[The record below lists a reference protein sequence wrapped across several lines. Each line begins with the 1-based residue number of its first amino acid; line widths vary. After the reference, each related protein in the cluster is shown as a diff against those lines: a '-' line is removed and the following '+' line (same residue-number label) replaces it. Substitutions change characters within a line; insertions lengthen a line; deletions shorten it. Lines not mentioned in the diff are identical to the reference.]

1 MKLFYYDGLSDGIG
15 DPSFVIESRFTFISD
30 SRYRALLDS
39 DYEEINKCIDAH
51 AYKAA
56 ATVAG
61 SLVEALL
68 TDYLIDKQVVSVPVG
83 NTSKTKKTENAGL
96 ALLIDYCKNASLIS
110 KRSSYLLETI
120 RDFRNLIHPSKA
132 VREDT
137 KVTIDDATVY
147 RAALNI
153 VIDEISKLRQNE
165 FGATAEQLMKFVV
178 SDHNSPALFAHMVKS
193 ANSEIERAKFL
204 ADITYLEL
212 SQRHDELGPYF
223 DEDGVPT
230 FHDIEDAQFAER
242 IEQIISRIY
251 HCCQICFVEANY
263 ESQKAAANALL
274 KSLKF
279 GTASEK
285 KYLGNLFDPSMT
297 GLVLEADSDFLA
309 DYLIVCSK
317 TLETLVL
324 FRILPRIGQ
333 VLPLRYTNR
342 IIDAVFHHVKNR
354 GASDFSQPIAEY
366 LNRMGVAT
374 LGRRVS
380 NYLTSK

>member
-1 MKLFYYDGLSDGIG
+1 
-15 DPSFVIESRFTFISD
+15 
-30 SRYRALLDS
+30 
-39 DYEEINKCIDAH
+39 
-51 AYKAA
+51 
-56 ATVAG
+56 
-61 SLVEALL
+61 
-68 TDYLIDKQVVSVPVG
+68 
-83 NTSKTKKTENAGL
+83 
-96 ALLIDYCKNASLIS
+96 
-110 KRSSYLLETI
+110 
-120 RDFRNLIHPSKA
+120 
-132 VREDT
+132 
-137 KVTIDDATVY
+137 
-147 RAALNI
+147 
-153 VIDEISKLRQNE
+153 
-165 FGATAEQLMKFVV
+165 MKFVV

-366 LNRMGVAT
+366 LNRIRERDPDVYAT
-374 LGRRVS
+374 ALERLKAAVVDSDKDDLVRLNDTIIDAFEKLGERPPDYVPF
-380 NYLTSK
+380 